1 MLLPSVYLCGQPMIW
16 AEIVLRH
23 FKPSRFLPSTFDS
36 VYRSGTTFKYQAVL
50 KSASALLGIGSSAF
64 PRLLAE
70 FPSQLWMC
78 GKPSVAVSLLRSFH
92 CTFDWSASPL
102 ALVRIVTSDGQVV
115 NFPCLFLTGFTT
127 EHEFS
132 LSTPK

>member
-1 MLLPSVYLCGQPMIW
+1 MKGQD
-16 AEIVLRH
+16 AE
-23 FKPSRFLPSTFDS
+23 
-36 VYRSGTTFKYQAVL
+36 AVIL
-50 KSASALLGIGSSAF
+50 WRQCLGEVVWQGCVVQWI
-64 PRLLAE
+64 
-70 FPSQLWMC
+70 